1 MYVSHVVNLG
11 EVYVQFSESEVEL
24 ANITGLCAEAYDGET
39 GDEYILEN
47 PQKV

>member
-1 MYVSHVVNLG
+1 MVNLG

-24 ANITGLCAEAYDGET
+24 GSIAGLCAEAYDGET